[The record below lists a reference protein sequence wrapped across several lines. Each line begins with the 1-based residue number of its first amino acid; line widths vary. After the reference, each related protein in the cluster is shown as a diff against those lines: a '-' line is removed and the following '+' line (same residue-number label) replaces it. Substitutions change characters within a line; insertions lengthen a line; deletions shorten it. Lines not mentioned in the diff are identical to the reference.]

1 MNRSHT
7 IYISS
12 KFRDSGTSS
21 NYVVSLPQIID
32 SKTNIQNFKI
42 SLQNF
47 TTYNSWFI
55 IKNTADSINVNGT
68 LFKLPHGNYTYQK
81 LAKVL
86 QSLVLSSSVQ
96 WIQEQNKIAFSFT
109 SNTNISFDGLGTTL
123 GFQPYQ
129 IYSGLMIISPDPM
142 MPYPDPH
149 IFIHLQ
155 NIAPMAEHL
164 ILSNHSGQM
173 RMASILAKVL
183 INASPF
189 QLITHQQ
196 VLESQGIIT
205 ADNTLNTLE
214 IFITNSNGE
223 ELIDLPEHELVLSI
237 ESVDVDDFDAK
248 DMIKELT
255 EIKTW
260 LRDIATMKV
269 LKQQTPRKI
278 LGF

>member
-1 MNRSHT
+1 M
-7 IYISS
+7 
-12 KFRDSGTSS
+12 
-21 NYVVSLPQIID
+21 V
-32 SKTNIQNFKI
+32 
-42 SLQNF
+42 
-47 TTYNSWFI
+47 
-55 IKNTADSINVNGT
+55 
-68 LFKLPHGNYTYQK
+68 
-81 LAKVL
+81 
-86 QSLVLSSSVQ
+86 
-96 WIQEQNKIAFSFT
+96 
-109 SNTNISFDGLGTTL
+109 
-123 GFQPYQ
+123 
-129 IYSGLMIISPDPM
+129 
-142 MPYPDPH
+142 PYPDPH

-214 IFITNSNGE
+214 IYITNSNGE
-223 ELIDLPEHELVLSI
+223 ELTDLPEHELVLTI